1 MSETP
6 PLPELH
12 QSEIDE
18 VTLAQL
24 ITDLGNHA
32 EILGIAPKFGPGY
45 VGKQET
51 IQLDEAYRLLTDRE
65 VRGIQIHYR
74 HDAKN
79 WCDTLMPIPDG
90 RFRIVR
96 MEQPFA

>member
-1 MSETP
+1 M
-6 PLPELH
+6 
-12 QSEIDE
+12 
-18 VTLAQL
+18 
-24 ITDLGNHA
+24 
-32 EILGIAPKFGPGY
+32 
-45 VGKQET
+45 GKQET
-51 IQLDEAYRLLTDRE
+51 IQLDEAYRLLTDRK